1 MTAES
6 DDLLG
11 MEVDMEASANHF
23 VEDDYDTEPVSTQFT
38 EVPEITEDDMMLQL
52 DSEVGLPEA
61 DLQDEELVGLEADM
75 SFNPLSDG
83 YVEAEDDFY
92 LEDDEAAFAQLDQ
105 HMANED
111 EYLLLDDQF
120 SLH

>member
-1 MTAES
+1 
-6 DDLLG
+6 
-11 MEVDMEASANHF
+11 
-23 VEDDYDTEPVSTQFT
+23 
-38 EVPEITEDDMMLQL
+38 
-52 DSEVGLPEA
+52 
-61 DLQDEELVGLEADM
+61 M

-111 EYLLLDDQF
+111 EYLLLDDQI

>member
-1 MTAES
+1 
-6 DDLLG
+6 
-11 MEVDMEASANHF
+11 MEVDMEASASHF
-23 VEDDYDTEPVSTQFT
+23 DQDDFNTDPVSSQFA

-52 DSEVGLPEA
+52 DSEVAIPEA
-61 DLQDEELVGLEADM
+61 DLEDEEFVELEADL
-75 SFNPLSDG
+75 SINPLGDG

-111 EYLLLDDQF
+111 EYLLLDD
-120 SLH
+120 